1 MKAANMSM
9 AARARR
15 RRASLNFGLTLLAA
29 GLTALSVGTAQA
41 QASSRAGPSPK
52 VVSRVHQPAGTP
64 QKASSFA
71 PHPTKRRVF
80 GAPIQPP
87 IVRNVPP
94 KKKNAPAARTESRAH
109 GAKPKAGP

>member
-1 MKAANMSM
+1 MKANMSM

-15 RRASLNFGLTLLAA
+15 WRASLNFGLALVAA

-41 QASSRAGPSPK
+41 QASSRTEPSPK
-52 VVSRVHQPAGTP
+52 VVSKVQQPAGTP

-71 PHPTKRRVF
+71 PHHTKRRVF

-94 KKKNAPAARTESRAH
+94 KKKLQ
-109 GAKPKAGP
+109 PK

>member
-1 MKAANMSM
+1 MKATNLSL

-15 RRASLNFGLTLLAA
+15 ARLSLILLLAGA
-29 GLTALSVGTAQA
+29 AALPVGTAMA

-52 VVSRVHQPAGTP
+52 VISRVHQPAGTP
-64 QKASSFA
+64 QKVSSFA
-71 PHPTKRRVF
+71 PHPTKSRVF

-94 KKKNAPAARTESRAH
+94 KKKPAA
-109 GAKPKAGP
+109 PK

>member
-1 MKAANMSM
+1 MKATNLSLGT
-9 AARARR
+9 RARR
-15 RRASLNFGLTLLAA
+15 ARLSLTLLLAGAA
-29 GLTALSVGTAQA
+29 ALPVSSAMA

-52 VVSRVHQPAGTP
+52 VISRAHQPAGTP

-94 KKKNAPAARTESRAH
+94 KNKPAA
-109 GAKPKAGP
+109 PK